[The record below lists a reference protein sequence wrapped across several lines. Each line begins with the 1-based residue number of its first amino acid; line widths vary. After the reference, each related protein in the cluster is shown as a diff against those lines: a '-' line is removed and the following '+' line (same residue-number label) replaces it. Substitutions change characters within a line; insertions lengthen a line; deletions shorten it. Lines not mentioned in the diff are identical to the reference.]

1 MKTTWIFILFLASL
15 PFSCIAQDYTVNKN
29 AHSHNDYS
37 RSVPFYV
44 AYGNRFASIEI
55 DVFLVDNELYVAH
68 DSSKID
74 KRRTIERLYIQPLL
88 NQIELNDG
96 KVYPGGGSLQF
107 LIDLKTES
115 EPTLSC
121 LESKLKPIRHYF
133 DTENN
138 TNAVRLVIS
147 GKSPSPDK
155 FKNFDRIFYF
165 DGQPEKKYN
174 KEQMD
179 RIAFFSTP
187 LSKFSRWNGQG
198 RLPKEEYRAISA
210 FVDSIHQLGK
220 KVRIWGNP
228 NTEALW
234 RSFIEMGVD
243 YLNTDLPNDMAAFLK
258 QGEKKHKKH
267 YVQRRGKH
275 RKEE

>member
-1 MKTTWIFILFLASL
+1 MKIIWIFTLFLTSL
-15 PFSCIAQDYTVNKN
+15 PFACIAQDYTVNRN
-29 AHSHNDYS
+29 AHSHNDYH

-55 DVFLVDNELYVAH
+55 DIFLVENELYVAH
-68 DSSKID
+68 DRSGID

-107 LIDLKTES
+107 LIDIKTES
-115 EPTLSC
+115 DSTLRC

-147 GKSPSPDK
+147 GNTPSPDK
-155 FKNFDRIFYF
+155 FKDFDPIFYY
-165 DGQPEKKYN
+165 DGQRETEYN

-179 RIAFFSTP
+179 KIVFFSIS
-187 LSKFSRWNGQG
+187 LSKFSSWDGQG
-198 RLPKEEYRAISA
+198 QFPKEEYRAISA
-210 FVDSIHQLGK
+210 FVDSIHHLGK
-220 KVRIWGNP
+220 KVRFWGNP
-228 NTEALW
+228 DTKALW
-234 RSFIEMGVD
+234 KSFIEMGVD
-243 YLNTDLPNDMAAFLK
+243 YLNTDSPNDMAAFLINRRK
-258 QGEKKHKKH
+258 NITCSDAEKDN
-267 YVQRRGKH
+267 
-275 RKEE
+275 